1 MNKYDDVRVI
11 KTGEIGMVV
20 NTKDG
25 KYLVDFNNHLEWYD
39 ESDLLL
45 AEQED

>member
-1 MNKYDDVRVI
+1 MNIYDDVRVI
-11 KTGEIGMVV
+11 MTGKIGMVV
-20 NTKDG
+20 DIKDG

-45 AEQED
+45 SNLEN